1 MTRSKLAAKVFTKRY
16 GMGIGLSIVRSTI
29 PSHDGGLA
37 ATNVE
42 GGGACVH
49 FSLPTFA
56 KGKQN
61 ETNRY
66 IQGQGDRM
74 GRAGRTR
81 VRGG

>member
-1 MTRSKLAAKVFTKRY
+1 MS
-16 GMGIGLSIVRSTI
+16 IGFAIVRSI
-29 PSHDGGLA
+29 IASHDGELA

-49 FSLPTFA
+49 FSLLTFA

-66 IQGQGDRM
+66 IQGQGDRV